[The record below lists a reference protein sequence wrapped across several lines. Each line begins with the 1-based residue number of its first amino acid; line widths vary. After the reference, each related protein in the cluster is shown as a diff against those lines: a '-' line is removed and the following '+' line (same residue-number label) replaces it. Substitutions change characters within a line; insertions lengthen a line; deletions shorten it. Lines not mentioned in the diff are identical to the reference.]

1 MQKALLDLKQCKE
14 QKREQGI
21 KLTKQVK
28 EAVDQSRA
36 DATKIKEL
44 EAKLS
49 QQESG
54 EEESAVVG

>member
-49 QQESG
+49 EKESG

>member
-1 MQKALLDLKQCKE
+1 LQKALLDLKQCKE

>member
-1 MQKALLDLKQCKE
+1 LQKALLDLKQCKE

-49 QQESG
+49 QQEDG

>member
-49 QQESG
+49 QQEDG